1 MKNIARTMFEKIW
14 ERHRVADLGD
24 DVALLGI
31 DRHFI
36 HDIIAGPA
44 LAELSGRSRFVRN
57 PELTVA
63 TVDHA
68 VPSTPGRGK
77 DGLLLGAPTM
87 REMRR
92 RTAAAG
98 IRMYDIG
105 QLGQGIVH
113 VMAPE
118 LGLTLPGSLIVCG
131 DSHTCTHGALGAIAF
146 GIGSSEVVH
155 VLATQTLRQ
164 KRPRTMRIRFDG
176 ELARGV
182 TAKDLILSVIGSL
195 GTAAGRGFAVEYAGA
210 AIRSMGIEARLTIC
224 NMSIELGA
232 KIGFIAPDEVTFSY
246 LSQCELAPK
255 GAAFEQAVA
264 DWRGLATDTGAS
276 FDVEH
281 TFNAGDVAP
290 QVTWGT
296 NPEDVISIDG
306 MIPHPESEPDPGR
319 QDRLRSALQYMG
331 LTAGAPIAGTP
342 VDWVFLGSCAN
353 SRLTDLQQ
361 AAAVVKGHKV
371 AKHVRA
377 WVVAGSEMVKRS
389 AEAEGLDTVFRDA
402 GFEWREPGC
411 SLCIAVN
418 GDSLA
423 PGERSISTTNRN
435 FVGRQGVGAR
445 THLASPAM
453 AAAAAIRGR
462 ICDVR
467 EFAV

>member
-1 MKNIARTMFEKIW
+1 MKSIARTMFDKIW
-14 ERHRVADLGD
+14 ERHRVADLGG

-36 HDIIAGPA
+36 HDIIASPA

-77 DGLLLGAPTM
+77 DGLLLGAPAM

-210 AIRSMGIEARLTIC
+210 AIRSMGIEARLTVC

-255 GAAFEQAVA
+255 GAALERAVA
-264 DWRGLATDTGAS
+264 DWRGLATDAGAS

-296 NPEDVISIDG
+296 NPQDVISIDG
-306 MIPHPESEPDPGR
+306 MIPDPESEPDPGR
-319 QDRLRSALQYMG
+319 QDRLRSALEYMG
-331 LTAGAPIAGTP
+331 LTAGSPIAGTP

-353 SRLTDLQQ
+353 SRLSDLQQ

-377 WVVAGSEMVKRS
+377 WVVAGSEMVKRA

-423 PGERSISTTNRN
+423 SGERSISTTNRN
-435 FVGRQGVGAR
+435 FVGRQGIGAR

-453 AAAAAIRGR
+453 AAAAAVCGQ